1 MRRDTIGLEGKMP
14 PQAKDI
20 EEIVLGTIILESSLL
35 DRHIQ
40 NFNPQLFYVPENQQ
54 IAKFIIE
61 LYNSGKPVD
70 LISIATEVQ
79 KSSTIGIDLYY
90 LTGLTQRVASSAN
103 FDYHFALLSQYA
115 LLRGLI
121 QVSSEATRMAF
132 QPGVDVFSLYDKV
145 IGGLEGQLNSIVQY
159 KFGTIKESYE
169 KIIRSSK
176 ELLVTGYKSGVP
188 TGFYKIDRLT
198 NGWQNSDLIIL
209 AGRPSMGKTATAVS
223 MIVYPAVHLNIPIA
237 IFSLEMSEEQLVG
250 RLQSSVSGV
259 DVSRV
264 VKKQLSAAEIQ
275 QIEATCHNLQNAPIF
290 IDDTANISVIELR
303 AKARRLVKEHGVKMI
318 VVDYLQ
324 LMRSGRDIKN
334 REQEIAEIS
343 KGLKAIAKELNIP
356 VIALSQ
362 LSRAVESRGAEK
374 KPQLSDL
381 RESGQIE
388 QDADMVL
395 FCWRPEYYGIQEYE
409 LDGVEFDTSGLFLL
423 IVSKHRNGGLGEIPL
438 SFIKSQAKIAD
449 YNPNNFSMGGVANE
463 NNSVMFVQQNEMKAG
478 GSALDNARGSDW
490 LNEDSNNQ
498 NQL

>member
-1 MRRDTIGLEGKMP
+1 MRGKQHNSVEGKMP
-14 PQAKDI
+14 PQSKDV

-40 NFNPQLFYVPENQQ
+40 NFAPQLFYVPENAD
-54 IAKFIIE
+54 IAKFIIS
-61 LYNSGKPVD
+61 LYNQGKPVD
-70 LISIATEVQ
+70 LISISTEIK
-79 KSSTIGIDLYY
+79 KSDSIGIDLYY

-132 QPGVDVFSLYDKV
+132 EPGVDVFSLYDKV
-145 IGGLEGQLNSIVQY
+145 IGGLEGQLNSIVKY
-159 KFGTIKESYE
+159 NFGTIKQSYE
-169 KIIRSSK
+169 KIIQTSK
-176 ELLVTGYKSGVP
+176 ELLITGNKSGVP
-188 TGFYKIDRLT
+188 TGFYKIDNYT
-198 NGWQNSDLIIL
+198 NGWQKSDLIIL
-209 AGRPSMGKTATAVS
+209 AGRPSMGKTASAIS
-223 MIVYPAVHLNIPIA
+223 MIIYPAVHLKKPVA
-237 IFSLEMSEEQLVG
+237 IFSCEMSEEQLVA

-264 VKKQLSAAEIQ
+264 VKKQLSASEIQ
-275 QIEATCHNLQNAPIF
+275 QIEASCYHLQNAPIY

-303 AKARRLVKEHGVKMI
+303 AKARRLVKEHGVELI
-318 VVDYLQ
+318 LVDYLQ
-324 LMRSGRDIKN
+324 LMRSGQNIKN

-343 KGLKAIAKELNIP
+343 KGLKAIAKELDIP

-362 LSRAVESRGAEK
+362 LSRAVEGRGADK

-388 QDADMVL
+388 QDADLVL
-395 FCWRPEYYGIQEYE
+395 FCYRPEYYGIKEYE
-409 LDGVEFDTSGLFLL
+409 LGGIEFDTDGLFIL

-449 YNPNNFSMGGVANE
+449 YNPNNFSSQAIASE
-463 NNSVMFVQQNEMKAG
+463 NNSSMFVQQNDSGK
-478 GSALDNARGSDW
+478 SALDNARGSDW
-490 LNEDSNNQ
+490 LTETDNNQ
-498 NQL
+498 NSL